1 MNKLVVAILAM
12 MMYNISVAC
21 TTTTVM
27 TPDGKVTTCTVCPNV
42 VICN

>member
-1 MNKLVVAILAM
+1 MSKLVIAIITM
-12 MMYNISVAC
+12 MVYNISMAC

-27 TPDGKVTTCTVCPNV
+27 VNGKVTVCTVCPGT

>member
-1 MNKLVVAILAM
+1 MSKLVIAIIVM
-12 MMYNISVAC
+12 MVYNISMAC

-27 TPDGKVTTCTVCPNV
+27 VNGKVTVCTVCPGT

>member
-1 MNKLVVAILAM
+1 MKKIILAGILM
-12 MMYNISVAC
+12 MVYNISMAC

-27 TPDGKVTTCTVCPNV
+27 INGKVTTCTVCPHT

>member
-1 MNKLVVAILAM
+1 MKKLVLAIMLM
-12 MMYNISVAC
+12 MVYNISMAC

-27 TPDGKVTTCTVCPNV
+27 VNGKVTTCTVCPGT

>member
-1 MNKLVVAILAM
+1 MKKLVIAILAM
-12 MMYNISVAC
+12 MVYNISMAC

-27 TPDGKVTTCTVCPNV
+27 INGKVTTCTVCPGT